1 MSRTFLGGI
10 FMSFGKRLRAL
21 RMKHN
26 FTQQKTADM
35 LSVTMSSYQ
44 KYEQNER
51 FPSYEILIKIADI
64 FDVSLD
70 YLLCRDD
77 FIKSHEASADEY

>member
-1 MSRTFLGGI
+1 
-10 FMSFGKRLRAL
+10 
-21 RMKHN
+21 
-26 FTQQKTADM
+26 
-35 LSVTMSSYQ
+35 MSSYQ

-77 FIKSHEASADEY
+77 FIKSHETSADEY

>member
-1 MSRTFLGGI
+1 
-10 FMSFGKRLRAL
+10 MSFGKRLRAL

-35 LSVTMSSYQ
+35 LNVTMSSYQ
-44 KYEQNER
+44 KYEQDER

-70 YLLCRDD
+70 YLLCRDE
-77 FIKSHEASADEY
+77 FMKSHGVYADEY

>member
-1 MSRTFLGGI
+1 
-10 FMSFGKRLRAL
+10 MSFGKRLRGL
-21 RMKHN
+21 RMKYK

-35 LSVTMSSYQ
+35 LDVTMSSYQ

-51 FPSYEILIKIADI
+51 FPSYETLIKIADI

-77 FIKSHEASADEY
+77 FIKSHGVFVDEH

>member
-1 MSRTFLGGI
+1 MT
-10 FMSFGKRLRAL
+10 FGKRLRAL
-21 RMKHN
+21 RMKHG

-35 LSVTMSSYQ
+35 LDVTMSSYQ

-51 FPSYEILIKIADI
+51 FPSYEVLIKIGDI

-70 YLLCRDD
+70 YLLCRDE
-77 FIKSHEASADEY
+77 FMKSHGVFVDEY